1 MVILI
6 SFFMDRNH
14 VFFDL
19 KKKGEKKLS
28 FVLDHLLK
36 ALVTRI

>member
-14 VFFDL
+14 VFFDF
-19 KKKGEKKLS
+19 KKRGKKLS